1 MDPPGAAAKIRRFEE
16 QILPHLPDL
25 YRAARRLVGRVD
37 AAEDLVQD
45 TCLRAFGALDQL
57 RHPEAAKV
65 WVFSILRSVFLRNAA
80 RWDPVRPTGREPDA
94 SPAPEHGHQ
103 ALSSD
108 SPLQGALIEEAR
120 LATQRLPVAFREVV
134 VLVHIGGFSYLEVA
148 GILGVPVG
156 TVMSRLWRGGRARP
170 AGRGAGGRGG
180 SGGGRRGG
188 A

>member
-37 AAEDLVQD
+37 AADLVQD

-57 RHPEAAKV
+57 RHPEAARA
-65 WVFSILRSVFLRNAA
+65 WVFSILRSVFLRDAA

-120 LATQRLPVAFREVV
+120 LATQRLPIAFREVV

-156 TVMSRLWRGGRARP
+156 TVMSRLWRARRLLRAALC
-170 AGRGAGGRGG
+170 AGDPDR
-180 SGGGRRGG
+180 SGVRW
-188 A
+188 

>member
-1 MDPPGAAAKIRRFEE
+1 MDFPGAAAKIRRFEE

-57 RHPEAAKV
+57 RQPEAARA

-80 RWDPVRPTGREPDA
+80 RWDPVRPTGRGRDA
-94 SPAPEHGHQ
+94 FPGPEQGHL
-103 ALSSD
+103 ASKD
-108 SPLQGALIEEAR
+108 SPFQGALIEEAR
-120 LATQRLPVAFREVV
+120 LATQRLPIAFREVV

-156 TVMSRLWRGGRARP
+156 TVMSRLWRARRLLRAALC
-170 AGRGAGGRGG
+170 AGDADR
-180 SGGGRRGG
+180 SGVRR
-188 A
+188 

>member
-37 AAEDLVQD
+37 AADLVQD

-57 RHPEAAKV
+57 RHPEAARA
-65 WVFSILRSVFLRNAA
+65 WVFSILRSVFLRDAA

-94 SPAPEHGHQ
+94 SPAPEHGQQ

-156 TVMSRLWRGGRARP
+156 TVMSRLWRARRLLRAALC
-170 AGRGAGGRGG
+170 AGDPDR
-180 SGGGRRGG
+180 SGVRW
-188 A
+188 

>member
-37 AAEDLVQD
+37 AADLVQD

-57 RHPEAAKV
+57 RHPEAARA

-94 SPAPEHGHQ
+94 SPGPEHGPQ
-103 ALSSD
+103 APSKD

-156 TVMSRLWRGGRARP
+156 TVMSRLWRARRLLRAALC
-170 AGRGAGGRGG
+170 AGDPDR
-180 SGGGRRGG
+180 SGVRR
-188 A
+188 

>member
-1 MDPPGAAAKIRRFEE
+1 MEPPGAAAKIRRFEE

-25 YRAARRLVGRVD
+25 YRAARRLVGRID

-57 RHPEAAKV
+57 RHPEAARA

-80 RWDPVRPTGREPDA
+80 RWDPVARPAESLTPLRHPRMA
-94 SPAPEHGHQ
+94 TRRPR
-103 ALSSD
+103 SD

-120 LATQRLPVAFREVV
+120 LATQRLPIAFREVV

-148 GILGVPVG
+148 RILGVPVG
-156 TVMSRLWRGGRARP
+156 TVMSRLWRARRLLRAALC
-170 AGRGAGGRGG
+170 AGDPDR
-180 SGGGRRGG
+180 SGVRR
-188 A
+188 

>member
-37 AAEDLVQD
+37 AADLVQD

-57 RHPEAAKV
+57 RHPEAARA

-94 SPAPEHGHQ
+94 SPAPAHGHQ

-120 LATQRLPVAFREVV
+120 LATQRLPIAFREVV

-156 TVMSRLWRGGRARP
+156 TVMSRLWRARRLLRAALCAGD
-170 AGRGAGGRGG
+170 AGR
-180 SGGGRRGG
+180 SGVRR
-188 A
+188 

>member
-1 MDPPGAAAKIRRFEE
+1 MDPPGAAAKIRRFED

-57 RHPEAAKV
+57 RQPEAARA

-94 SPAPEHGHQ
+94 SPGREHGHL
-103 ALSSD
+103 ASKD

-120 LATQRLPVAFREVV
+120 LATQRLPIAFREVV

-156 TVMSRLWRGGRARP
+156 TVMSRLSRARRLLRAALC
-170 AGRGAGGRGG
+170 AGDPDR
-180 SGGGRRGG
+180 SGVRQ
-188 A
+188 

>member
-37 AAEDLVQD
+37 AADLVQD

-57 RHPEAAKV
+57 RHPEAARA

-80 RWDPVRPTGREPDA
+80 RWDPVRPTGRGPDA
-94 SPAPEHGHQ
+94 FPGPEHGHE
-103 ALSSD
+103 APSKD

-120 LATQRLPVAFREVV
+120 LATQRLPIAFREVV

-156 TVMSRLWRGGRARP
+156 TVMSRLSRARRLLRAALS
-170 AGRGAGGRGG
+170 AGDADR
-180 SGGGRRGG
+180 SGVRR
-188 A
+188 

>member
-25 YRAARRLVGRVD
+25 YRAARRLVGRTD
-37 AAEDLVQD
+37 AADLVQD

-57 RHPEAAKV
+57 KHPRAAKA

-80 RWDPVRPTGREPDA
+80 RWDPVQPTRREPDA
-94 SPAPEHGHQ
+94 SAGPERGHQ
-103 ALSSD
+103 ALSKD

-120 LATQRLPVAFREVV
+120 LATQRLPIAFREVV

-156 TVMSRLWRGGRARP
+156 TVMSRLWRARRLLRAALC
-170 AGRGAGGRGG
+170 AGDPDRLEVRW
-180 SGGGRRGG
+180 
-188 A
+188 

>member
-37 AAEDLVQD
+37 AADLVQD

-57 RHPEAAKV
+57 RHPEAARA

-94 SPAPEHGHQ
+94 SPAPDHGHQ

-120 LATQRLPVAFREVV
+120 LATQRLPIAFREVV

-156 TVMSRLWRGGRARP
+156 TVMSRLWRARRLLRAALC
-170 AGRGAGGRGG
+170 AGDADR
-180 SGGGRRGG
+180 SGMRR
-188 A
+188 

>member
-1 MDPPGAAAKIRRFEE
+1 MDFPGAAAKIRRFEE

-57 RHPEAAKV
+57 RHPEAAKA

-80 RWDPVRPTGREPDA
+80 RWDPVRSPGREPDGPLGFDMP
-94 SPAPEHGHQ
+94 SG
-103 ALSSD
+103 D

-120 LATQRLPVAFREVV
+120 LATQRLPIAFREVV
-134 VLVHIGGFSYLEVA
+134 VLVHIGGLSYLEVA
-148 GILGVPVG
+148 RILGIPVG
-156 TVMSRLWRGGRARP
+156 TVMSRLSRARRLLR
-170 AGRGAGGRGG
+170 ASLGASDRDR
-180 SGGGRRGG
+180 SGVRW
-188 A
+188 